1 MHVVLRTSLVAALA
15 VARDPVLD
23 ALAVLLP
30 VECAGCGAPDRALCP
45 ACRTA
50 LSPRVTRRELRDG
63 TVVFAALGYDGVVR
77 QSILALKR
85 NGRTDVARALA
96 VPLAA
101 AVAAAL
107 RDTTHQAVEL
117 APVAPARAAF
127 RRRGYDPLAL
137 LLKRARLRPSGPLRW
152 VHDHAQQKSL
162 DRAERESN
170 LVGAMGARGALDGR
184 AFILVD
190 DIVTTGATL
199 REASRAIT
207 AAGGEVLCA
216 VALANTASRIDD
228 FDCSR
233 RKLVTSPDDGATVGK
248 RGALVIPGSAGV
260 TRHGSREDA
269 MDISIN
275 GRNLGITDRFRD
287 YATEKAEK
295 IAHLADKALA
305 FEVKVSRHA
314 EKNGSSGDDRVELMV
329 IGPGPLVRAESTGS
343 DKYVAF
349 DLALD
354 KLVERVRRMKDRQKV
369 HRGKRRPTSLR
380 EASADGFSVIDI
392 QPATPETMEKVRTG
406 SIEVIDNATAD
417 AEEDDWSPVVIRK
430 KVFPAAPMTV
440 DDALYYMEL
449 VGHDF
454 YLFIDA
460 ETDRPSVVYRRKGW
474 DYGVIGLDTEADE
487 VPAAAR
493 ARNR

>member
-1 MHVVLRTSLVAALA
+1 
-15 VARDPVLD
+15 
-23 ALAVLLP
+23 
-30 VECAGCGAPDRALCP
+30 
-45 ACRTA
+45 
-50 LSPRVTRRELRDG
+50 
-63 TVVFAALGYDGVVR
+63 
-77 QSILALKR
+77 
-85 NGRTDVARALA
+85 
-96 VPLAA
+96 
-101 AVAAAL
+101 
-107 RDTTHQAVEL
+107 
-117 APVAPARAAF
+117 
-127 RRRGYDPLAL
+127 
-137 LLKRARLRPSGPLRW
+137 
-152 VHDHAQQKSL
+152 
-162 DRAERESN
+162 
-170 LVGAMGARGALDGR
+170 
-184 AFILVD
+184 
-190 DIVTTGATL
+190 
-199 REASRAIT
+199 
-207 AAGGEVLCA
+207 
-216 VALANTASRIDD
+216 
-228 FDCSR
+228 
-233 RKLVTSPDDGATVGK
+233 
-248 RGALVIPGSAGV
+248 
-260 TRHGSREDA
+260 

-314 EKNGSSGDDRVELMV
+314 EKNGSSGDDRVELTV

-406 SIEVIDNATAD
+406 SIEVIDSAAET

-440 DDALYYMEL
+440 DDALYFMEL

-474 DYGVIGLDTEADE
+474 DYGVIGLDTESDE
-487 VPAAAR
+487 LQAVAR
-493 ARNR
+493 AHKR